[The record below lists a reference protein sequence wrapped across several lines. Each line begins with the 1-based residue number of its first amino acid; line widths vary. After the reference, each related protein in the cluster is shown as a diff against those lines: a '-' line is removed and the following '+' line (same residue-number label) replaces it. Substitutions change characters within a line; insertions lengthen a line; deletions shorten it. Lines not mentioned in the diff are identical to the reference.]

1 MLKTFI
7 DRPVLST
14 VISIIIVIL
23 GVLGLS
29 QLPIT
34 QYPDI
39 APPTITVNATY
50 PGASAETILESVI
63 IPLEEQ
69 INGVEG
75 MTYLTSTA
83 TNSGTASITVFFDQ
97 EVDQDIAAV
106 NVQNRVARANPLL
119 PQAVIQ
125 TGVTVQKQQT
135 SALMYISFYSTNEDY
150 DDTFIQNYLKINV
163 IPEMQRVN
171 GVGDVNVFGSKDYAM
186 RIWLQP
192 EKLAAYNLIPS
203 DVTAALREQS
213 LEAAAGSLGDNNGEA
228 FSYTIKYGGRFK
240 TEAQYSDIIIKA
252 LGNGEYLRLDDI
264 AEIEL
269 GAQSYLG
276 GSITGGYPA
285 VNMGIF
291 QVKGSNA
298 RDIIIEIEKKLEE
311 IKAALPSGI
320 EVFVPYNT
328 NNFLNASIEKVVS
341 TLAEAFLLVFL
352 VVFIFL
358 QDFRSTLIPAIAVPV
373 SIIGTFFFLNLFG
386 YSINLLTLFALVLAI
401 GIVVD
406 DAIVVVEAV
415 HAKIDEGESDPK
427 KATVEAMHE
436 ISGAIISITLVMAAV
451 FIPVT
456 FVQGP
461 TGVFYEQFGITLIVA
476 IIISA
481 VNALTLSPALC
492 ALFLKGHDEKE
503 GKKKKNFMQR
513 FFDAFNSGFNA
524 TIKKYGRSVHFLYRN
539 KWITVLILMLA
550 VGGIWWSSSE
560 VKTGFVPDEDRG
572 IVFTNIELP
581 AGSSIDRTHEVN
593 LQLYEKL
600 KQIPGVKQAS
610 LIEGRSFLG
619 GAGSNYG
626 LGFIR
631 LDEWEDR
638 DADSLSVESIT
649 AKMFGV
655 AAQIPEANIIFFAP
669 PSIPGFGSAAG
680 AEVNLLDRS
689 GGSFEDLDKTNQEF
703 IGKLSQRPEIKFAQ
717 ASFNT
722 QYPQYEI
729 ELNTPLAKELGVPIS
744 SIFSTLQG
752 YIGSIFAADFAR
764 FGKQYRVYVQALPE
778 DRAEVDDLNKL
789 YVRTQ
794 SGEMTPITQFVSLK
808 RVYGPQFVSR
818 FNLFNSSK
826 ITATSNPGYSSG
838 DVIGA
843 VEEVSKSLP
852 SNYTTAYSGLTR
864 EEVNAGN
871 QTTTIFLLSLVFVY
885 FLLAA
890 QYESYLIP
898 FSVLLSLPLGVFGAY
913 ITTQFAGLQNN
924 IYFQIALIML
934 LGLLAKNAI
943 LIVEFALQRRR
954 NGESIVEAA
963 VKGAEA
969 RLRPILM
976 TSFAFILGLM
986 PLVLASGVG
995 AEGNRSIGTGA
1006 VGGLLIGTILGVFV
1020 IPILFIFFQ
1029 WLQEKITGDP
1039 SSKKL
1044 QILKKFHHEHIKNHK
1059 IFSICNGPV
1068 VIRFLFFG

>member
-39 APPTITVNATY
+39 APPTVTVNASY
-50 PGASAETILESVI
+50 PGANAETILESVI
-63 IPLEEQ
+63 IPIEEQ

-83 TNSGTASITVFFDQ
+83 TNTGTATITVFFDQ
-97 EVDQDIAAV
+97 EVDPDIAAV

-119 PQAVIQ
+119 PQAVLQ
-125 TGVTVQKQQT
+125 TGVTTQKQQT
-135 SALMYISFYSTNEDY
+135 SALMYMSFYSSNPDYNE
-150 DDTFIQNYLKINV
+150 TFIQNYLKINV
-163 IPEMQRVN
+163 IPELQRVN
-171 GVGDVNVFGSKDYAM
+171 GVGDVSVFGGKDYAM
-186 RIWLQP
+186 RIWLKP
-192 EKLAAYNLIPS
+192 EKLAAYQLIPS

-213 LEAAAGSLGDNNGEA
+213 LEAAAGALGENSGEA
-228 FSYTIKYGGRFK
+228 FSYIIKYGGRFK
-240 TEAQYSDIIIKA
+240 TESQYSDIIIKA
-252 LGNGEYLRLDDI
+252 LGNGEFLRLKDI
-264 AEIEL
+264 ADIEL
-269 GAQSYLG
+269 GAQSYAG
-276 GSITGGYPA
+276 GSITAGNPA
-285 VNMGIF
+285 VNLGVF
-291 QVKGSNA
+291 QTKGSNA
-298 RDIIIEIEKKLEE
+298 RDIILEIEARLESVKKDLPKGIEI
-311 IKAALPSGI
+311 
-320 EVFVPYNT
+320 FVPYNT
-328 NNFLNASIEKVVS
+328 NNFLNSSIEKVVM
-341 TLAEAFLLVFL
+341 TLVEAFLLVFV

-386 YSINLLTLFALVLAI
+386 YSINLLTLFALILAI

-415 HAKIDEGESDPK
+415 HAKIDEGESDTK

-436 ISGAIISITLVMAAV
+436 ITGAIVSITLVMAAV

-492 ALFLKGHDEKE
+492 ALFLKGHDVKVN
-503 GKKKKNFMQR
+503 GKKKTYVQK
-513 FFDAFNSGFNA
+513 FFDGFNRGFSA
-524 TIKKYGRSVHFLYRN
+524 TVNKYGKSVHFLYRH
-539 KWITVLILMLA
+539 KWITGGILALA
-550 VGGIWWSSSE
+550 VVGIWWSSTL

-572 IVFTNIELP
+572 IIFLNVELP
-581 AGSSIDRTHEVN
+581 AGSSIDRTHQVN
-593 LQLYEKL
+593 EELYEKL
-600 KQIPGVKQAS
+600 KQIPGVKEGS
-610 LIEGRSFLG
+610 VVEGRSFLG
-619 GAGSNYG
+619 GAGSNFG

-631 LDEWEDR
+631 LDDWNERNE
-638 DADSLSVESIT
+638 DSLSIESIT

-669 PSIPGFGSAAG
+669 PSIPGFSSSAG
-680 AEVNLLDRS
+680 VEVNLLDRT
-689 GGSFEDLDKTNQEF
+689 GGSFTDLDKANQDF
-703 IGKLSQRPEIKFAQ
+703 ISKLSERPEIQYAQ
-717 ASFNT
+717 SSFNT
-722 QYPQYEI
+722 AYPQYELI
-729 ELNTPLAKELGVPIS
+729 LNAPLAKELGVPIS

-752 YIGSIFAADFAR
+752 YIGSVFAADFSR
-764 FGKQYRVYVQALPE
+764 FGKQYRVYVQSLPE
-778 DRAEVDDLNKL
+778 DRADKDDLDNL
-789 YVRTQ
+789 YVRTG
-794 SGEMTPITQFVSLK
+794 SGDMTPITEFVTLK
-808 RVYGPQFVSR
+808 RVYGPQSVTR
-818 FNLFNSSK
+818 FNLFNSTK
-826 ITATSNPGYSSG
+826 ITAATNPGFSSG
-838 DVIGA
+838 DAIKA
-843 VEEVSKSLP
+843 VEEVAATLP

-898 FSVLLSLPLGVFGAY
+898 FSVLLSLPLGIFGAY
-913 ITTQFAGLQNN
+913 ITTQLAGLQNN

-954 NGESIVEAA
+954 NGATILEAA
-963 VKGAEA
+963 VEGAEA

-976 TSFAFILGLM
+976 TSFAFIFGLM
-986 PLVLASGVG
+986 PLVFANGVG
-995 AEGNRSIGTGA
+995 AAGNRSIGTGA
-1006 VGGLLIGTILGVFV
+1006 VGGLLIGTVIGVFV
-1020 IPILFIFFQ
+1020 IPILFILFQ
-1029 WLQEKITGDP
+1029 WLQEKITGEP
-1039 SSKKL
+1039 QSKN
-1044 QILKKFHHEHIKNHK
+1044 IANSEEA
-1059 IFSICNGPV
+1059 
-1068 VIRFLFFG
+1068 